1 MSLQSIIKFD
11 FSGVVFELRGKPFGL
26 RDTGQSES
34 IYALCRK
41 WMYGKDDDPQDQES
55 GFLDEHEY
63 ENSKSLVFFLEVMFR
78 NISFRG
84 LAGNQRNQCSTST
97 TF

>member
-1 MSLQSIIKFD
+1 
-11 FSGVVFELRGKPFGL
+11 VFELRGKPFGL

-55 GFLDEHEY
+55 GYLDEQEY
-63 ENSKSLVFFLEVMFR
+63 ESRLKSLVFYLHFNILEIHIYKITR
-78 NISFRG
+78 I
-84 LAGNQRNQCSTST
+84 
-97 TF
+97 